1 MKYPVHRRTVGS
13 LAVSIAIHVALVF
26 GLINIVW
33 HYPIG
38 QIMGIRQP
46 EDTSPEHL
54 QYIALPSVPT
64 QNSGGGGAPSAGA
77 APAALR
83 APVSVPAAAPGAVPF
98 DSGTSRA
105 AGGMGTGRGV
115 AGSGAATGV
124 VPRMPDPRIPLS
136 SEPMARIPRS
146 VAQSVDSI
154 VDLAIGIYNDSVAIA
169 ARQRKPGDWT
179 VKGKNGETWG
189 WDQGGIRL
197 GKFTIPNALLALLPL
212 NAGGGGSPI
221 EARSVAYIRQDVVYS
236 AQRSISEDEFRVAVK
251 RIRERKERERREKQL
266 AADGKALP

>member
-1 MKYPVHRRTVGS
+1 MKYPLHRRTVGS
-13 LAVSIAIHVALVF
+13 LAVSIAIHVAVVF

-33 HYPIG
+33 YYPLG

-46 EDTSPEHL
+46 EDARPERIH
-54 QYIALPSVPT
+54 YIALPSAPT
-64 QNSGGGGAPSAGA
+64 ENSGGRGAPVAGA

-83 APVSVPAAAPGAVPF
+83 APASVPAAAGTIRV

-105 AGGMGTGRGV
+105 AGGTGTGRDV

-124 VPRMPDPRIPLS
+124 VPRLPDPRIPLS
-136 SEPMARIPRS
+136 GEPMARIPRS
-146 VAQSVDSI
+146 VAENVDSI
-154 VDLAIGIYNDSVAIA
+154 VDLAIGVYNDSMAIA

-189 WDQGGIRL
+189 WDKGGIRL

-221 EARSVAYIRQDVVYS
+221 EARSVAYIRQDVMAN
-236 AQRSISEDEFRVAVK
+236 AQRSVSEDEFRAAVK
-251 RIRERKERERREKQL
+251 RIRERKERERRERLL
-266 AADGKALP
+266 AADEKALP